1 MTNKEGGKWEGQN
14 AAQKQDLELKRT
26 AQPSRASMHRNSLRA
41 LFKHLSIIMIMMMIL
56 SKVIG
61 KHSIRSLITIIVVVN
76 KPEVIL
82 VNTQDSH
89 FPSVFCIYAC
99 LFI

>member
-1 MTNKEGGKWEGQN
+1 
-14 AAQKQDLELKRT
+14 
-26 AQPSRASMHRNSLRA
+26 
-41 LFKHLSIIMIMMMIL
+41 MIL

-76 KPEVIL
+76 KPAVIL